1 MPIVQRTLNFLDL
14 PIPEAHLWEA
24 FKEELKTLAVEIL
37 ARLIVQATVK
47 SLEEETKDHD
57 R

>member
-1 MPIVQRTLNFLDL
+1 MQRMLNFLDL
-14 PIPEAHLWEA
+14 PIPEAHLWAA
-24 FKEELKTLAVEIL
+24 FKEEPKKLAVEIL
-37 ARLIVQATVK
+37 ARLMVQATVK

>member
-1 MPIVQRTLNFLDL
+1 MQRMLNFLDL

-24 FKEELKTLAVEIL
+24 FKEEPKKLAVEIL

-47 SLEEETKDHD
+47 SLAEETKDHD